1 MTNTKGIK
9 VNLLKSDDK
18 KKKNSRCATLENRYT
33 CEKIPN
39 TK

>member
-9 VNLLKSDDK
+9 VNLLKSDD